1 MVSSEASKLRH
12 YPARRMAHG
21 PDGDAFWLRLQ
32 AEHDLWHARTRLKSA
47 VAKIKPAPREPKE
60 RATAA

>member
-1 MVSSEASKLRH
+1 MMSTLNSITEAATALAGG
-12 YPARRMAHG
+12 Y
-21 PDGDAFWLRLQ
+21 AFWLR
-32 AEHDLWHARTRLKSA
+32 DLWHARARLKAA